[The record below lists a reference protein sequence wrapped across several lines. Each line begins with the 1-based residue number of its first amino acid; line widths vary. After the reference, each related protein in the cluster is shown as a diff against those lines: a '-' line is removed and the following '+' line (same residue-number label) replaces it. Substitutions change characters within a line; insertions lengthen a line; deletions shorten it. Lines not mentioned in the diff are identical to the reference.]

1 MMLPWSSAFR
11 TLTVR
16 VSVALHVLLALI
28 LCFVPLFDTLGFE
41 RAFATGLLAAL
52 SSPILTY
59 TLLDRARLRGGAP
72 AMHIARRALAIN
84 LCLLLPSTFA
94 GWLVEVINQPCNQQS
109 GLLFMLLVAGGNV
122 AFGTALGL
130 FAGTL
135 TKKPRGALFVTLGI
149 LAVFIGITLSR
160 LYSNPQIFAY
170 SVPLGFWPGSLYD
183 EELRVTGALW
193 AFRGYTLLYV
203 IALLFGVNAL
213 TNDRALRLG
222 SGFRI
227 GSLMIAIGLGAATW
241 TAYQAGPKLGFDLD
255 ETSVQ
260 EALSLRLET
269 EHFII
274 YAAPSLSKLQAE
286 RLKMDHELR
295 WAQLKRFFKVAPE
308 GKITAYVYANVD
320 DKARLMGAGRT
331 QIARPWAKQI
341 HIHGFEVPH
350 RVLKHELAHIFAG
363 SLAKR
368 PFLVPTEFGVLVN
381 IGVVEGIAVAA
392 DWPARE
398 LTVHAW
404 TRAMRGLKLAPDM
417 RKILSPMGFW
427 SVSSSQA
434 YTVAGSFIRFLVEQ
448 YGIEKFG
455 VLYSANDFETA
466 YGKPLDTL
474 VSEWETFIDAL
485 PLPKAELVLAEH
497 RFKRSSIFQK
507 VCAHEAAN
515 LQRRGQQRLG
525 AGDLKGGLQ
534 DLETLS
540 SYRPNDPSPWVM
552 MAEALAKQGQ
562 LDEAD
567 TRIKK
572 ALSMEG
578 ATKKAWARAR
588 ETQGGIAWRR
598 QQTRTASTAYG
609 EVLGLHLSTPSD
621 RLQRA
626 RLTAIDSDPATQ
638 AVLRKYLLAEMP
650 FSQALVRLGDLTR
663 SHPDSGLVYYL
674 YGRALER
681 AQAYPEG
688 VQAMQTALK
697 IGLPGPAL
705 QIEAEMTSGRLL
717 LWAGTASAA
726 ASRFEAVAQR
736 PISTAQRHNA
746 RDWWARARFV
756 ADGALPP
763 ARK

>member
-1 MMLPWSSAFR
+1 
-11 TLTVR
+11 
-16 VSVALHVLLALI
+16 
-28 LCFVPLFDTLGFE
+28 
-41 RAFATGLLAAL
+41 
-52 SSPILTY
+52 
-59 TLLDRARLRGGAP
+59 
-72 AMHIARRALAIN
+72 MHIARRAFAIN

-94 GWLVEVINQPCNQQS
+94 GWLVELINQPCNQQS

-130 FAGTL
+130 FAGAL
-135 TKKPRGALFVTLGI
+135 TKRPRGALFVTLGI
-149 LAVFIGITLSR
+149 LAVFVVITLSR
-160 LYSNPQIFAY
+160 LYSHPQIFAY

-193 AFRGYTLLYV
+193 AFRGYTVLYV
-203 IALLFGVNAL
+203 IAVLFAVNAL

-222 SGFRI
+222 SGLRI
-227 GSLMIAIGLGAATW
+227 GSLMIAIGLGGATW
-241 TAYQAGPKLGFDLD
+241 AAYQAGDKLGFDLD
-255 ETSVQ
+255 EAAVQ
-260 EALSLRLET
+260 EALSLKLET

-274 YAAPSLSKLQAE
+274 YAAPSLSQLQAE

-295 WAQLKRFFKVAPE
+295 WAQLERFFQVAPE
-308 GKITAYVYANVD
+308 GKITSYVYANVD

-363 SLAKR
+363 SLAR
-368 PFLVPTEFGVLVN
+368 PPFLVPTEFGVLVN

-392 DWPARE
+392 DWPSNE

-404 TRAMRGLKLAPDM
+404 TRAMRSLQLAPDM

-427 SVSSSQA
+427 SVSSGQA

-455 VLYSANDFETA
+455 VLYSANDFEAA
-466 YGKPLDTL
+466 YGKPLNAL
-474 VSEWETFIDAL
+474 VTEWETFIDAL
-485 PLPKAELVLAEH
+485 PLPEAELVLAEH

-515 LQRRGQQRLG
+515 LQRRGQQRLR

-540 SYRPNDPSPWVM
+540 GYRPKDPGPWVM

-562 LDEAD
+562 LDEAQVRVD
-567 TRIKK
+567 K
-572 ALSMEG
+572 ALAMEG

-588 ETQGGIAWRR
+588 EAEGGIAWRR
-598 QQTRTASTAYG
+598 KQTRTASTAYG
-609 EVLGLHLSTPSD
+609 EVLALHLSTPSD
-621 RLQRA
+621 RLQQA
-626 RLTAIDSDPATQ
+626 RLTAIDGDAATQ
-638 AVLRKYLLAEMP
+638 AVLRKYLLSEMP
-650 FSQALVRLGDLTR
+650 FSQALVRLGNLTR
-663 SHPDSGLVYYL
+663 ARPNDGLLHYL

-688 VQAMQTALK
+688 VRAMNTALK
-697 IGLPGPAL
+697 AGLPSGAL
-705 QIEAEMTSGRLL
+705 QAEAELTAGRLL

-726 ASRFEAVAQR
+726 ADRFEMLARR
-736 PISTAQRHNA
+736 PISTAQQQTA
-746 RDWWARARFV
+746 WDWWARARFV
-756 ADGALPP
+756 ADDALPP
-763 ARK
+763 PRK